1 MGTVT
6 FLFTD
11 IEGSTRLLGQ
21 QPAQYAAALMRHD
34 AILRGAIA
42 AHKGIVFETV
52 GDAVYA
58 AFSAPTRATLAAL
71 HAQLQLQAEDW
82 GELGQLKVRMAL
94 HTGTVERRRSHY
106 FGAPLYRCARLMAI
120 GHGGQ
125 VLLSGFIAQAVR
137 GALPPNAELREMGS
151 HRLKDLAD
159 PEEVFQ
165 LTHPDLPAD
174 FAALR
179 SLDPR

>member
-34 AILRGAIA
+34 AILRGAIT

-58 AFSAPTRATLAAL
+58 AFSAPTRATRAAL

-94 HTGTVERRRSHY
+94 HTGTVERRGDHY

-120 GHGGQ
+120 GHGAQ
-125 VLLSGFIAQAVR
+125 VLLSQLTAEAVR
-137 GALPPNAELREMGS
+137 AELLAPATLRAMGT
-151 HRLKDLAD
+151 HRLKDL
-159 PEEVFQ
+159 PEPEKVF
-165 LTHPDLPAD
+165 
-174 FAALR
+174 
-179 SLDPR
+179 